1 MLETVQQVPTL
12 VDRIAT
18 ALATSPYTSRQT
30 LRIEPGAEDG
40 HIRLMGR
47 VQTFFE
53 KQMAQET
60 VRTLDGVSRIENLVE
75 VTW

>member
-1 MLETVQQVPTL
+1 MLETVHQVPDL
-12 VDRIAT
+12 LARISS
-18 ALATSPYTSRQT
+18 ALESSPHISRGKIRVESGASGE
-30 LRIEPGAEDG
+30 LRLHGK
-40 HIRLMGR
+40 

-60 VRTLDGVSRIENLVE
+60 IRGLVGTQSIENLVE